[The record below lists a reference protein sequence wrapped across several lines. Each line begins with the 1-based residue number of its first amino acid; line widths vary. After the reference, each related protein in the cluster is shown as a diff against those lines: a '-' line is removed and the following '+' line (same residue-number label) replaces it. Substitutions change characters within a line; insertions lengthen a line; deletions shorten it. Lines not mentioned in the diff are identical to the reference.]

1 MRMNLIALKSG
12 RTFKEGAKTIP
23 LSLILRPACG
33 VPGEYAYSTDSAALM
48 GMLQRETDLPT
59 DILNRFEVQMSSSPS
74 ARLMGVDLSESVLTE
89 IGYFID

>member
-12 RTFKEGAKTIP
+12 RSIKEGGKTIP

-33 VPGEYAYSTDSAALM
+33 VPGDYAYSTDSAALM
-48 GMLQRETDLPT
+48 GMLHEKTDLPSNT
-59 DILNRFEVQMSSSPS
+59 LNRFEGDMCSYAS
-74 ARLMGVDLSESVLTE
+74 ARLMGVELSESVLTE